1 MDATDKITRTLLLY
15 YRLSRGELIEKNIFS
30 SEHKITERTF
40 DRDIEDIRLFLSE
53 LYTNKELIFDRRKKV
68 YYLTGC
74 CQIEISAVEICAI
87 IKIIMSSRALNK
99 AEIEGLILAIY
110 KLIPGEKQN
119 IIRQIISNEIN
130 NYKELQ
136 HGKAILKMNWDLNQ
150 AILKQKKIELLYYKA
165 TGEKVKRKVSPV
177 SVIVSEFYFY
187 LIAFIDDKEYNFPAF
202 FRIDRVDSFKLLEES
217 YSRALFEK
225 YNVGKMKNS
234 IQFMYAGELVQV
246 KLKCKK
252 TSLEAVLDRLPNAEI
267 IKEEKEI
274 FLLKAEVFGQGLV
287 KWILTQGENVELLE
301 PVCLR
306 QKIIDEALKII
317 DLYKT

>member
-1 MDATDKITRTLLLY
+1 MSI
-15 YRLSRGELIEKNIFS
+15 
-30 SEHKITERTF
+30 KITERTF
-40 DRDIEDIRLFLSE
+40 ERDIEDIRLFLSE
-53 LYTNKELIFDRRKKV
+53 LYTNKELLFDRRKKA

-74 CQIEISAVEICAI
+74 YQIEISTVEICAI
-87 IKIIMSSRALNK
+87 IKIIMSSRALNR
-99 AEIEGLILAIY
+99 AEIEGMILAIY
-110 KLIPGEKQN
+110 KLIPWEKQN
-119 IIRQIISNEIN
+119 VIRQIISNEIS

-202 FRIDRVDSFKLLEES
+202 FRIDRVESFKLLEES
-217 YSRALFEK
+217 YSRELFEK

-267 IKEEKEI
+267 INEEKEM
-274 FLLKAEVFGQGLV
+274 FLLKTEVFGQGLV

-301 PVCLR
+301 PVQLR
-306 QKIIDEALKII
+306 QKIIEEVSKIMN
-317 DLYKT
+317 LYKVQKS